1 MWKCVGKWKLIVFN
15 VIIFDKKLKIYN
27 FIYKLCFRS
36 WKNMKKGERAKE
48 SKRLRVRN
56 LREGAFWERV
66 EFVAVAVAG
75 LVVRETSS
83 VFDG

>member
-1 MWKCVGKWKLIVFN
+1 
-15 VIIFDKKLKIYN
+15 
-27 FIYKLCFRS
+27 
-36 WKNMKKGERAKE
+36 MKKGERAKE

-56 LREGAFWERV
+56 LREGVFWERV
-66 EFVAVAVAG
+66 ELVNVAVAG